1 MRRPSPSLA
10 AVPLLAGFAV
20 FALQAHRFCTEA
32 AAFVDDTFISLRYGA
47 NLASAGELTFNR
59 GDRVEGY
66 SNFLDVVVHALTFR
80 LHGAIPDAATAIDEA
95 VVFMLGITL
104 FEVLVLG
111 WLSREEEPDGTAWYY
126 AWLITMASWP
136 FAFWATAGLETPIEG
151 LLYLGILKAC
161 RPASRGVLGPLVIM
175 ASLLVGVTLLR
186 FEGVIL
192 ALAVAAAIAWDL
204 VRAQRPKSALAFAGT
219 VLAVSAGYH
228 FWRLAYFGMV
238 MPNTFVAKAT
248 GGSLVTRLRIG
259 ARYCASWVSLL
270 GGGLVVAGVATLM
283 ARVDREWVR
292 RWAADPMRRVALLI
306 IVVKVALVTWGG
318 GDWMPGWR
326 MLLPITPLALFLGV
340 RAALDLLDQP
350 YRQRPQGVR
359 AILLAAF
366 VLLCGQGVTPSLA
379 EYDGLGGSG
388 HLKRLPRGYVLA
400 GELLERA
407 FGRAHEE
414 VAIGEAGLVPYEALD
429 VRFMDLFGLVD
440 RDMALQPGFMHNRV
454 HVAHFLERAPAA
466 VLFAHLEA
474 PPPYGPYQYGPELLE
489 SRAFHNAYRMIDV
502 GPELESAG
510 WGLYMRRDL
519 DPHARSLEW
528 ASVDARATSASRD

>member
-1 MRRPSPSLA
+1 MRRPIPSLA

-20 FALQAHRFCTEA
+20 FALQAHRFCAEP
-32 AAFVDDTFISLRYGA
+32 AAFVDDTFISLRYAA
-47 NLASAGELTFNR
+47 NLANGGELTFNR
-59 GDRVEGY
+59 GVRVEGY

-80 LHGAIPDAATAIDEA
+80 WHGGVPDAATAIDEA
-95 VVFMLGITL
+95 VVFVMGITL
-104 FEVLVLG
+104 LEVLVLW
-111 WLSREEEPDGTAWYY
+111 WLSRDEEPDGTAWYY

-136 FAFWATAGLETPIEG
+136 FAYWASAGLETPVEG

-161 RPASRGVLGPLVIM
+161 PPASRGRPGALVVM
-175 ASLLVGVTLLR
+175 ALLLVGVTLLR
-186 FEGVIL
+186 FEGVIV
-192 ALAVAAAIAWDL
+192 ALAVAAAIAWDV
-204 VRAQRPKSALAFAGT
+204 VRARRPKSALAFAGS
-219 VLAVSAGYH
+219 VLAVAAGYH

-248 GGSLVTRLRIG
+248 GGSLVTRLRSG
-259 ARYCASWVSLL
+259 VRYCGSWVSLL

-283 ARVDREWVR
+283 ARVDRR
-292 RWAADPMRRVALLI
+292 SFRLWAADPVRRIALLVI
-306 IVVKVALVTWGG
+306 GVKIALVTWGG

-326 MLLPITPLALFLGV
+326 MLLPITPLALFLAV
-340 RAALDLLDQP
+340 RAALDLLDAP
-350 YRQRPQGVR
+350 YRQRPGGIPALV
-359 AILLAAF
+359 LAAF
-366 VLLCGQGVTPSLA
+366 VFVCGQGIAPSLMP
-379 EYDGLGGSG
+379 YDDLGGSG
-388 HLKRLPRGYVLA
+388 HLRRLPRGYVLA

-407 FGRAHEE
+407 FGSAHEE
-414 VAIGEAGLVPYEALD
+414 VAIGEACLVPYEAID

-474 PPPYGPYQYGPELLE
+474 PPPYGPYQYGPELLK
-489 SRAFHNAYRMIDV
+489 SRAFHRAYRMIDA

-528 ASVDARATSASRD
+528 APVDAREASASRD